1 MLLMMRGVRAIV
13 MDGHLLVRKHFDQ
26 ILKRRRDI
34 YPLPTQNTRPFFRR
48 ARGAPALLGWDDF
61 GGYNDFGHDD
71 CVFEISPIRRSRS
84 NPVGAP
90 LPLARSA
97 RAELPVVAAAAA
109 VGVVCLVLLLCAKRP
124 VVAAAHTYDDGH
136 HERRDGDGNRENHH
150 DEEVDRRRRVDIG
163 VG

>member
-1 MLLMMRGVRAIV
+1 MLMMRGVRAIV

-71 CVFEISPIRRSRS
+71 CVFEISPIRRLRR

-109 VGVVCLVLLLCAKRP
+109 VGVVCLVVLLLCAKRP

-136 HERRDGDGNRENHH
+136 NERRDGDGNRENHH